1 MRINSVLERWNA
13 PTHNV
18 YPSFSPSVHCNFP
31 TVKKKKHRLTAEEA
45 HGTAMHDGL
54 DAGAGTDISTSW
66 EIP

>member
-1 MRINSVLERWNA
+1 MLERWNA

-31 TVKKKKHRLTAEEA
+31 VIIKNKSQCRRCVQS
-45 HGTAMHDGL
+45 TAMYDGF
-54 DAGAGTDISTSW
+54 DADAGTDISTSR